1 MRPGLNES
9 LLSKSEKDK
18 ENAQAKDAVITR
30 GLLSLDPVH
39 DYNTAL
45 VMRVG
50 VKKYLPYDKNKW
62 RPVDWEL
69 ETIMLSAVGIF
80 T

>member
-18 ENAQAKDAVITR
+18 ENSQAKDAVITR

-50 VKKYLPYDKNKW
+50 VKKYLPYDKNNW